1 MVKFQ
6 FPWLRFFWIPFVAFV
21 FSTLNWTISL
31 TDTFASQYIESIRSK
46 IPFDI
51 LLSLFYTVLCSEVSL
66 LIFTRLQKWFPI
78 EHRLKTLIML
88 HVVLSSL
95 LWMEMFTITQVLLYG
110 FDTSLKIYFFKQ
122 NLLSA
127 VMIALFMNIVHIGM
141 ILFHRWKEAHTEAE
155 DLKRSSLE
163 AQNAALKQ
171 QIDPHFL
178 FNSLNTL
185 AALIEEEPKAA
196 VRFVQ
201 QLSNV
206 YRYVLQSKNHATV
219 TLAEEL
225 AFVRAYSYLHE
236 LRFGENFHVMID
248 VPDSA
253 ESLVLPPL
261 VVQLC
266 IENAVKH
273 NVVSRQKPLHI
284 TVSVEGIMLR
294 VTNNLQRKRNVP
306 ASTQVGLSAIQH
318 RYSLLTET
326 PVVITET
333 VTEFMVELPLLSVA
347 SVDIAHSALLQ
358 ESVWEGSSIQSFE
371 HV

>member
-1 MVKFQ
+1 MEKFQ
-6 FPWLRFFWIPFVAFV
+6 FPWLRFFWIPFVALV

-31 TDTFASQYIESIRSK
+31 TDSFASRYVESISSK

-88 HVVLSSL
+88 HVILSSL

-141 ILFHRWKEAHTEAE
+141 ILFNRWKEAHTEAE

-185 AALIEEEPKAA
+185 TALIEEEPKAA

-206 YRYVLQSKNHATV
+206 YRYVLQSRNHATV
-219 TLAEEL
+219 PLSEEL

-236 LRFGENFHVMID
+236 LRFGENFRVTID
-248 VPDSA
+248 VPESA

-273 NVVSRQKPLHI
+273 NVVSRQKPLYI
-284 TVSVEGIMLR
+284 TVSAEGTLLR
-294 VTNNLQRKRNVP
+294 VTNNLQRKRNIP
-306 ASTQVGLSAIQH
+306 TSTQVGLSAIRH
-318 RYSLLTET
+318 RYSLLTDT
-326 PVVITET
+326 PATMTET
-333 VTEFMVELPLLSVA
+333 AMEFIVELPLLSVDSVA
-347 SVDIAHSALLQ
+347 SVDSALLGERVL
-358 ESVWEGSSIQSFE
+358 ESALIEGFE